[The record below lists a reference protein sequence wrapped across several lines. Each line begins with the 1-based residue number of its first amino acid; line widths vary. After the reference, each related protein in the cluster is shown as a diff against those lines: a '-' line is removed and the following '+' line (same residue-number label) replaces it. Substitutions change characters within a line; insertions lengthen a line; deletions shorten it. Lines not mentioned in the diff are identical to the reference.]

1 MQELQVLGIQ
11 MRIITDENV
20 DQLLSMSF
28 SDNINKLA
36 QINNSNLD
44 EAVRNINLGIVNGLR
59 KPEEKRDNDLS
70 ESPVIPEP
78 VAIDANSETMSEETI
93 TPYNPIEFSGPE
105 SPEQPPQQLN
115 HQIPIHQMTS
125 KYQYITNSPPSPRQ
139 LGPTLQ
145 PQYDSNSPGYDPQN
159 TPSTPGYDPKNTP
172 PLQNTPPNNANS
184 SILEVTQPS
193 NNESENNSS
202 TENGAEQ
209 NKSTEQSSSDGNNS
223 SDIKKIII

>member
-1 MQELQVLGIQ
+1 M
-11 MRIITDENV
+11 
-20 DQLLSMSF
+20 
-28 SDNINKLA
+28 
-36 QINNSNLD
+36 
-44 EAVRNINLGIVNGLR
+44 
-59 KPEEKRDNDLS
+59 S

-159 TPSTPGYDPKNTP
+159 TPSSPGYDPKNTP
-172 PLQNTPPNNANS
+172 PEKS
-184 SILEVTQPS
+184 SILEVTPPS

-202 TENGAEQ
+202 TENGEEQ
-209 NKSTEQSSSDGNNS
+209 NKSSEESTSNSNNS
-223 SDIKKIII
+223 SEIKKIII